1 MSSGKIDKKR
11 LSEKRLFLAD
21 FFAHRVMDLPLRGVV
36 TSDDLSN
43 EFRKFWTL
51 IREKISVCLI
61 NQLFEY
67 TVILKRLPSINKD
80 ISVK

>member
-21 FFAHRVMDLPLRGVV
+21 FFTHRVMDLPLRGVV

-61 NQLFEY
+61 NQLSEY
-67 TVILKRLPSINKD
+67 DP
-80 ISVK
+80 

>member
-21 FFAHRVMDLPLRGVV
+21 FFAHRVVDVPLWGVV

-43 EFRKFWTL
+43 EFGKFWTL

-61 NQLFEY
+61 NQLSEY
-67 TVILKRLPSINKD
+67 NP
-80 ISVK
+80 

>member
-1 MSSGKIDKKR
+1 MLKVTEFKNKHRSFTVLNKISDKNHCLSMSSGKIHKKR

-43 EFRKFWTL
+43 SLVNFGH
-51 IREKISVCLI
+51 
-61 NQLFEY
+61 
-67 TVILKRLPSINKD
+67 
-80 ISVK
+80 

>member
-43 EFRKFWTL
+43 EFGKL
-51 IREKISVCLI
+51 ILG
-61 NQLFEY
+61 
-67 TVILKRLPSINKD
+67 INKRVD
-80 ISVK
+80 LSMPNKPVV